1 MNTNLNFQIIN
12 QKWFKAVSAPSNSL
26 EVVYSSRNGRITVKD
41 NITILFEAVVDYE
54 PPIESLIDLF
64 HLFNQ

>member
-1 MNTNLNFQIIN
+1 MNANQNFQIIN
-12 QKWFKAVSAPSNSL
+12 QKWFKAVSSPSNSL

-41 NITILFEAVVDYE
+41 NITILFEVVVDYE

>member
-1 MNTNLNFQIIN
+1 MNTNQNFQIIN
-12 QKWFKAVSAPSNSL
+12 QKWFKAVSYPSNSL

-41 NITILFEAVVDYE
+41 NITILFEVVVDYE